1 MIASTEV
8 SKTSGSGHEPDGVTN
23 TLKYNNMTIKFKKL
37 TESAVIPFRSD
48 DSGAGYNLTVDG
60 VTTEVNQRGQIVIVY
75 HSGIMIE
82 VPEKYEATIRPA
94 NSIAKKTIRMC
105 DAPSVL
111 DKGPVEVVGKFIVT
125 TDVIPSIY
133 EKGEVFAQLV
143 INKKESVDFKEIVEQ
158 KSSAAEESQSLP
170 ENEGE
175 PINSE
180 SRSAS
185 GGEQNVPE
193 EA

>member
-1 MIASTEV
+1 
-8 SKTSGSGHEPDGVTN
+8 
-23 TLKYNNMTIKFKKL
+23 MTIKFKKL
-37 TESAVIPFRSD
+37 TEEAIIPFRNEE
-48 DSGAGYNLTVDG
+48 SGAGYNLTVAG
-60 VTTEVNQRGQIVIVY
+60 VSTEVNQRGQIVVVY
-75 HSGIMIE
+75 HSGIAVE
-82 VPEKYEATIRPA
+82 VPEDYEAVVRPTPSLA
-94 NSIAKKTIRMC
+94 SKTMRMC

-111 DKGPVEVVGKFIVT
+111 KTGFNEVVGKFIVT

-143 INKKESVDFKEIVEQ
+143 INKKESVDFEVVETE
-158 KSSAAEESQSLP
+158 SSAAEETQSLP

-180 SRSAS
+180 IESAS